1 MLRMESLLVAI
12 LFAALPMSGGQP
24 EAAQPPAVRTIVYRS
39 ANAVTELSGFVLW
52 PSLAPQWKVWP
63 FFLQT
68 GYRIPVKPALHQ
80 VRIAEDKPSLL
91 VQGFSPDANWE
102 LVRLRPHDGAN
113 DLRLKKKSMWSS
125 DFFQDDVFRIDDLQP
140 LRLADSG
147 SGMFSITPARALEAG
162 QYVLCSEVLEQAV
175 MRICYPFEI
184 SPGGI

>member
-1 MLRMESLLVAI
+1 MRMESLLVAM
-12 LFAALPMSGGQP
+12 LFAALPVSAGQP

-39 ANAVTELSGFVLW
+39 ANSVTELSGFVLW

-68 GYRIPVKPALHQ
+68 GYRIPLKPTMHQ
-80 VRIAEDKPSLL
+80 VRIAEGTPSLL
-91 VQGFSPDANWE
+91 VQGFSPDAKWE
-102 LVRLRPHDGAN
+102 LVRLRVHDGAN
-113 DLRLKKKSMWSS
+113 DLRLKKKSMWSA
-125 DFFQDDVFRIDDLQP
+125 DFFQDDVFRSDDLQP

-147 SGMFSITPARALEAG
+147 AGMFSIAPAMALEAG

-184 SPGGI
+184 LSGGI